1 MSVMLISIMF
11 VNMTSAA
18 QIKDI
23 KGTRVERQYSNHYSA
38 QFNELWDSF
47 GRSEI
52 SIYDINY
59 NINDTYNPTTFNDT
73 NGRDSAGYEILL
85 KVDGKEVW
93 LGNSHYKNNEKYD
106 SIYYGYSG
114 IELDNI
120 WFNDNYEDAAGNKF
134 TQVNIVLKNTNQ
146 ISKVFSLA
154 TTSDIEVGHDDNAF
168 CRFIGNGFTMS
179 NMYADNSDAQGGN
192 IPSVALNVYT
202 NGIAGVTDADC
213 VYIGEWKKRKQN
225 AWCNNVLGSFNVIN
239 NTRHGAMMGSSGC
252 VDVGMSIAWKNR
264 RINPGESI
272 TFSYILGVN
281 MFDSQYEQ
289 LNEYYMQNGI
299 DDMGEAV
306 YKLIATDKE
315 KVSYGKEYYIDVKKY
330 IKDNYY
336 YEKTDCAGRTIMTD
350 NPSYIVVGKTVNK
363 IYYRT
368 DAYNKYKIMYD
379 VNYNGGHWQ
388 DGANVSYTKYEL
400 VNNPID
406 LSLKAYKDG
415 WDFNGWSTKNNSR
428 KMIEKLFVEREDMH
442 LYALFRKNI
451 SAGFIDANGR
461 RNIDVSIYN
470 NEKYCDIEAP
480 GIREFKDWENVEN
493 IIPSGWTTCT
503 NIDKAEGRIAKI
515 AAHDNIQVYD
525 DIFYYAV
532 YEAKARVT
540 FELNGGR
547 ACDSTKELLCTVY
560 RNSFDLNKTRG
571 EIITLPDC
579 TRSPQMEKGGNYCF
593 FELEGWRIGD
603 KLFNPGDRID
613 ISENTTISAVWKYAD
628 IEPAEM
634 EIIKIASSFHG
645 ASMVKRT
652 FGDDKWYK
660 KSGKLEVKELKDY
673 MPDECIQVW
682 KINSSGDSLRIK

>member
-1 MSVMLISIMF
+1 M
-11 VNMTSAA
+11 
-18 QIKDI
+18 
-23 KGTRVERQYSNHYSA
+23 
-38 QFNELWDSF
+38 
-47 GRSEI
+47 
-52 SIYDINY
+52 
-59 NINDTYNPTTFNDT
+59 
-73 NGRDSAGYEILL
+73 
-85 KVDGKEVW
+85 
-93 LGNSHYKNNEKYD
+93 
-106 SIYYGYSG
+106 
-114 IELDNI
+114 
-120 WFNDNYEDAAGNKF
+120 
-134 TQVNIVLKNTNQ
+134 
-146 ISKVFSLA
+146 
-154 TTSDIEVGHDDNAF
+154 
-168 CRFIGNGFTMS
+168 
-179 NMYADNSDAQGGN
+179 
-192 IPSVALNVYT
+192 
-202 NGIAGVTDADC
+202 
-213 VYIGEWKKRKQN
+213 
-225 AWCNNVLGSFNVIN
+225 
-239 NTRHGAMMGSSGC
+239 
-252 VDVGMSIAWKNR
+252 
-264 RINPGESI
+264 NPGESI

-368 DAYNKYKIMYD
+368 DDYYNKYKIIYD

-493 IIPSGWTTCT
+493 IIPFGWTTCT
-503 NIDKAEGRIAKI
+503 NIDKAEGRIARI
-515 AAHDNIQVYD
+515 AAYDNIQVYD

-532 YEAKARVT
+532 Y
-540 FELNGGR
+540 
-547 ACDSTKELLCTVY
+547 
-560 RNSFDLNKTRG
+560 
-571 EIITLPDC
+571 
-579 TRSPQMEKGGNYCF
+579 RSKSKG
-593 FELEGWRIGD
+593 
-603 KLFNPGDRID
+603 D
-613 ISENTTISAVWKYAD
+613 I
-628 IEPAEM
+628 
-634 EIIKIASSFHG
+634 
-645 ASMVKRT
+645 
-652 FGDDKWYK
+652 
-660 KSGKLEVKELKDY
+660 
-673 MPDECIQVW
+673 
-682 KINSSGDSLRIK
+682 